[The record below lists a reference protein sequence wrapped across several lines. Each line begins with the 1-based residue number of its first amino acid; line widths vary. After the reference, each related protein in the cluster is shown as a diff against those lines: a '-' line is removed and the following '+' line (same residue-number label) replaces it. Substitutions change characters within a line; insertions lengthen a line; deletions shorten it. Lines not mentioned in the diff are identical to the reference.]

1 MIRTPPG
8 KVSIDGASRF
18 RLDVTWSLSPPSG
31 IASKTTR
38 GLFLCRQFNFSSIC
52 GRFGRP
58 PFFPFSLDAFRL
70 AAEVFP
76 AEALPP
82 FHPATRLASSGVMG
96 IVLAGS
102 FSCGVSVICGVST
115 PIAVGCQPVFSILPL
130 SEYAPLYQGAPT
142 LPPTPL
148 RGKGAGHGA
157 RSASGFPSRSVD
169 GSGFRASENSFPAT
183 SPPRIGFESAKGG
196 CTFMGKGLENG
207 PRRLYA
213 PR

>member
-18 RLDVTWSLSPPSG
+18 RLDVTWSQSPPPG

-38 GLFLCRQFNFSSIC
+38 GIFLCRQFNFSSIC
-52 GRFGRP
+52 GRLGRP

-70 AAEVFP
+70 AGEVFP

-115 PIAVGCQPVFSILPL
+115 PAAVGCQPVFSILRL
-130 SEYAPLYQGAPT
+130 GEYEPLYQGAPT
-142 LPPTPL
+142 LPPPPYGGRGQGPAPDPL
-148 RGKGAGHGA
+148 TVP
-157 RSASGFPSRSVD
+157 ASVPVR
-169 GSGFRASENSFPAT
+169 T
-183 SPPRIGFESAKGG
+183 SPAQHLRRVLA
-196 CTFMGKGLENG
+196 LN
-207 PRRLYA
+207 PRRVVL
-213 PR
+213 P